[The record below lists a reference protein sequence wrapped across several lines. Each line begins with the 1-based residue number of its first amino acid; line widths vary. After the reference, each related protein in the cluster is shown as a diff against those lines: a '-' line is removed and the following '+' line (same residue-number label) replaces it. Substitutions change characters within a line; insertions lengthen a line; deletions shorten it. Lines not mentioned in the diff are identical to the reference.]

1 MKVFKF
7 GGASVNSADAVRNM
21 AQIVQKHLESTPLV
35 VVVSAMGKTTNLLEK
50 LVPTDSS
57 FITPALPKATA
68 LSSAEINQISENH
81 SSLRQQLEDY
91 HIDIAKSLIPNNE
104 EIVNKVHTLLRQLD
118 DTIQSLITPAL
129 PKATALSSAEIN
141 QISENHSS
149 PITQYN
155 YNYDQVVSYGE
166 LISTTIIAEY
176 LNHLGINTLWEDAR
190 QLIHTDNHYREG
202 RVDWQATQQAIQN
215 SIFKN
220 QNSHSVIITQGFI
233 GGTDGGTTTLGRE
246 GSDYSAAIL
255 AYCLGAESVTI
266 WKDVP
271 GFLNA
276 DPKFFHDTVKIGQI
290 PYNEAIELAYYGA
303 SVIHPKTVKPIQNKG
318 IPLYIRSFI
327 SPDVEGSVVGNYHTI
342 SPETPLYIFKNNQ
355 ILLSILPRDYS
366 FIAEDNLQVI
376 FGILSKIGI
385 RVNLMQN
392 SALSFSICID
402 NNPQRVGVLIER
414 LKSVFRV
421 RYNENLQLITIRYYT
436 QQVIDRIVAGRPILL
451 EQRSRSTEQLIV
463 PCR

>member
-21 AQIVQKHLESTPLV
+21 ARIVQSHLESDPLV

-50 LVPTDSS
+50 LVPGSS
-57 FITPALPKATA
+57 EFGVQGP
-68 LSSAEINQISENH
+68 E
-81 SSLRQQLEDY
+81 LRRQLEDY
-91 HIDIAKSLIPNNE
+91 HLEIAKSLIPNDE
-104 EIVNKVHTLLRQLD
+104 GVVKKVLDLLRQLD
-118 DTIQSLITPAL
+118 RTIASLQPST
-129 PKATALSSAEIN
+129 ER
-141 QISENHSS
+141 
-149 PITQYN
+149 YN
-155 YNYDQVVSYGE
+155 YNYDQVVSFGE
-166 LISTTIIAEY
+166 LISTTIIAEC
-176 LNHLGINTLWEDAR
+176 LNHLGISTLWQDAR
-190 QLIHTDNHYREG
+190 QLIRTDNHYREG
-202 RVDWQATQQAIQN
+202 RIDWQATQQAIQN
-215 SIFKN
+215 AGFKTR
-220 QNSHSVIITQGFI
+220 NSYRVILTQGFI
-233 GGTDGGTTTLGRE
+233 GGTGDSTTTLGRE

-255 AYCLGAESVTI
+255 AYCLDADSVTI

-276 DPKFFHDTVKIGQI
+276 DPKFFADTVKISQI

-303 SVIHPKTVKPIQNKG
+303 SVIHPKTVKPIQNKA

-327 SPDVEGSVVGNYHTI
+327 TPEADGSSIGDYRSLV
-342 SPETPLYIFKNNQ
+342 PETPLYIFKNNQ

-402 NNPQRVGVLIER
+402 NNPQLVGVLIDE
-414 LKSVFRV
+414 LKSMFRV
-421 RYNENLQLITIRYYT
+421 RYNDNLQLVTIRYYT
-436 QQVIDRIVAGRPILL
+436 QEVIDSIVAGRPVLL
-451 EQRSRSTEQLIV
+451 EQRSRTTEQIIV
-463 PCR
+463 PSFF

>member
-21 AQIVQKHLESTPLV
+21 AHIVQQHLSAEPLI

-50 LVPTDSS
+50 LVPGSTGSS
-57 FITPALPKATA
+57 PVH
-68 LSSAEINQISENH
+68 E
-81 SSLRQQLEDY
+81 LRRQLEDY
-91 HIDIAKSLIPNNE
+91 HRNIASELMPGDDKIQE
-104 EIVNKVHTLLRQLD
+104 EI
-118 DTIQSLITPAL
+118 
-129 PKATALSSAEIN
+129 TALLSRLDAISAKLKPSDDN
-141 QISENHSS
+141 
-149 PITQYN
+149 YN

-166 LISTTIIAEY
+166 LISTTIIAY
-176 LNHLGINTLWEDAR
+176 FLNHLGINTLWEDAR
-190 QLIHTDNHYREG
+190 QCIVTDNHFREG
-202 RVDWQATQQAIQN
+202 RVDWESTRGECWRLKDDAEGYQ
-215 SIFKN
+215 
-220 QNSHSVIITQGFI
+220 VVVTQGFI
-233 GGTDGGTTTLGRE
+233 GATSDLKTTTLGRE

-255 AYCLGAESVTI
+255 AYCLDAESVTI

-276 DPKFFHDTVKIGQI
+276 DPKFFADTVKISQI

-303 SVIHPKTVKPIQNKG
+303 SVIHPKTVKPIQNKN

-327 SPDVEGSVVGNYHTI
+327 TPAAEGSSIGDYRTI
-342 SPETPLYIFKNNQ
+342 VPETPLYIFKNNQ

-376 FGILSKIGI
+376 FGIFNELGI

-392 SALSFSICID
+392 SALSFSICVD
-402 NNPQRVGVLIER
+402 NNPQRIGVLIER
-414 LKSVFRV
+414 LKSLFRV
-421 RYNENLQLITIRYYT
+421 RYNDNLQLITIRYYT
-436 QQVIDRIVAGRPILL
+436 QQVIDSIVAGRPVLL

-463 PCR
+463 PCK

>member
-21 AQIVQKHLESTPLV
+21 AQIVQSHLEPGKPLM

-50 LVPTDSS
+50 LVPGVTSD
-57 FITPALPKATA
+57 FN
-68 LSSAEINQISENH
+68 E
-81 SSLRQQLEDY
+81 LRKQLEEY
-91 HIDIAKSLIPNNE
+91 HMSIYKELIPCHDKKNNP
-104 EIVNKVHTLLRQLD
+104 VQDLLHKLDGTLA
-118 DTIQSLITPAL
+118 SLTPDA
-129 PKATALSSAEIN
+129 S
-141 QISENHSS
+141 
-149 PITQYN
+149 QYN
-155 YNYDQVVSYGE
+155 FNYDQVVSYGE

-176 LNHLGINTLWEDAR
+176 LNNHGINTQWLDAR
-190 QLIHTDNHYREG
+190 QLIITDNHYREG
-202 RVDWQATQQAIQN
+202 HVDWTKTQAACQQLVAG
-215 SIFKN
+215 KN
-220 QNSHSVIITQGFI
+220 DLGNCQVIITQGFI
-233 GGTDGGTTTLGRE
+233 GGTPDGHTTTLGRE

-255 AYCLGAESVTI
+255 AYCLDAEDITI

-276 DPKFFHDTVKIGQI
+276 DPKFFPDTVKINQI

-327 SPDVEGSVVGNYHTI
+327 TPQGEGSAIGNYHTI

-402 NNPQRVGVLIER
+402 NNPQFVQPLIEE
-414 LKSVFRV
+414 LKNMFRV
-421 RYNENLQLITIRYYT
+421 RYNDNLQLITIRYYT
-436 QQVIDRIVAGRPILL
+436 QQVIDSIVAGRPILL
-451 EQRSRSTEQLIV
+451 EQRSRTTEQLIV
-463 PCR
+463 PV

>member
-21 AQIVQKHLESTPLV
+21 AHIVQSHLEAEPLV

-50 LVPTDSS
+50 LVPTESS
-57 FITPALPKATA
+57 LTTH
-68 LSSAEINQISENH
+68 H

-91 HIDIAKSLIPNNE
+91 HLDIAKSLIPNDSSL
-104 EIVNKVHTLLRQLD
+104 IDKIQTLLHQLD
-118 DTIQSLITPAL
+118 DTVSTLSHSATQSP
-129 PKATALSSAEIN
+129 S
-141 QISENHSS
+141 HSN
-149 PITQYN
+149 YN
-155 YNYDQVVSYGE
+155 YCYDQVVSFGE
-166 LISTTIIAEY
+166 LISTTIIAHY
-176 LNHLGINTLWEDAR
+176 LNHLGINTLWQDAR
-190 QLIHTDNHYREG
+190 EIIKTDDHYREG
-202 RVDWQATQQAIQN
+202 RVDWQATQEAVNRQLSTTNYQL
-215 SIFKN
+215 
-220 QNSHSVIITQGFI
+220 IITQGFI
-233 GGTDGGTTTLGRE
+233 GGTHTSLSHPVTQSPSHSVTLGRE

-255 AYCLGAESVTI
+255 AYCLNAESVTI

-276 DPKFFHDTVKIGQI
+276 DPKFFHDTVKISQI

-327 SPDVEGSVVGNYHTI
+327 TPEADGSSIGDYRTLV
-342 SPETPLYIFKNNQ
+342 PETPLYIFKNNQ

-402 NNPQRVGVLIER
+402 NNPQLIKPLIEE
-414 LKSVFRV
+414 LKSMFRV

-436 QQVIDRIVAGRPILL
+436 QEVIDSIVANRTILL
-451 EQRSRSTEQLIV
+451 EQRSRTTEQLIV
-463 PCR
+463 PCK

>member
-21 AQIVQKHLESTPLV
+21 AQIVKGHLTAGEPLV

-50 LVPTDSS
+50 LVPGV
-57 FITPALPKATA
+57 TPKEDAAR
-68 LSSAEINQISENH
+68 
-81 SSLRQQLEDY
+81 LRQQLENY
-91 HIDIAKSLIPNNE
+91 HREIAYALMPDNKDVQNDISTILVRFDATIK
-104 EIVNKVHTLLRQLD
+104 QL
-118 DTIQSLITPAL
+118 Q
-129 PKATALSSAEIN
+129 KGKCE
-141 QISENHSS
+141 
-149 PITQYN
+149 YN
-155 YNYDQVVSYGE
+155 YSYDQTVSNGE
-166 LISTTIIAEY
+166 VLSTTIIAHY
-176 LNHLGINTLWEDAR
+176 LNGIGVKTMLADAR
-190 QLIHTDNHYREG
+190 QLIITDDHYREG
-202 RVDWQATQQAIQN
+202 HVDWEFTKGTCRLMMDAA
-215 SIFKN
+215 KGYD
-220 QNSHSVIITQGFI
+220 VVLTQGFI
-233 GGTDGGTTTLGRE
+233 GSVKNLDKTTTLGRE
-246 GSDYSAAIL
+246 GSDYSAAIM
-255 AYCLGAESVTI
+255 AYCLDAESVTI

-276 DPKFFHDTVKIGQI
+276 DPKYFDDTVKIGQI

-318 IPLYIRSFI
+318 IPLYIRSFVTPE
-327 SPDVEGSVVGNYHTI
+327 SEGSAVGNYHAI
-342 SPETPLYIFKNNQ
+342 SPETPLYIVKNDQ

-376 FGILSKIGI
+376 FGILNELGI

-414 LKSVFRV
+414 LKSMFRV

-436 QQVIDRIVAGRPILL
+436 QEVIDSIVGGRPILL
-451 EQRSRSTEQLIV
+451 EQRSRSTEQIIV
-463 PCR
+463 PAL

>member
-21 AQIVQKHLESTPLV
+21 AHIVQSHLESETLV

-50 LVPTDSS
+50 LVPGSTDD
-57 FITPALPKATA
+57 TQVH
-68 LSSAEINQISENH
+68 E
-81 SSLRQQLEDY
+81 LRQQLEDY
-91 HIDIAKSLIPNNE
+91 HLGIAKSLIPNDE
-104 EIVNKVHTLLRQLD
+104 EIVAKVQELLHQLD
-118 DTIQSLITPAL
+118 QTITSLTQSG
-129 PKATALSSAEIN
+129 KAAN
-141 QISENHSS
+141 K
-149 PITQYN
+149 QYN
-155 YNYDQVVSYGE
+155 YCYDQVVSFGE
-166 LISTTIIAEY
+166 IISTTIIAHY
-176 LNHLGINTLWEDAR
+176 LNHLGINTLWADAR
-190 QLIHTDNHYREG
+190 QLIRTDGHYREG
-202 RVDWQATQQAIQN
+202 RVDWQATQQEVEKLKKEKTYN
-215 SIFKN
+215 
-220 QNSHSVIITQGFI
+220 VVLTQGFI
-233 GGTDGGTTTLGRE
+233 GGTTAKDDSHISTTTLGRE

-255 AYCLGAESVTI
+255 AYCLGAESITI

-276 DPKFFHDTVKIGQI
+276 DPKFFHDTVKISQI

-303 SVIHPKTVKPIQNKG
+303 SVIHPKTVKPLQNKS

-327 SPDVEGSVVGNYHTI
+327 TPESEGSSIGNYHTI

-376 FGILSKIGI
+376 FGILNELGI

-402 NNPQRVGVLIER
+402 NNPNLVPALIEK
-414 LKSVFRV
+414 LSTMFRV
-421 RYNENLQLITIRYYT
+421 RYNDNLQLITIRYYT
-436 QQVIDRIVAGRPILL
+436 QQVIDSIVASRPILL

-463 PCR
+463 PCN

>member
-50 LVPTDSS
+50 LVPGSS
-57 FITPALPKATA
+57 DITSTKV
-68 LSSAEINQISENH
+68 
-81 SSLRQQLEDY
+81 LRQQLEEY
-91 HIDIAKSLIPNNE
+91 HREIASSLMPENKEVQHKID
-104 EIVNKVHTLLRQLD
+104 TLLSNLD
-118 DTIQSLITPAL
+118 HLCTSLPTDVEHL
-129 PKATALSSAEIN
+129 
-141 QISENHSS
+141 
-149 PITQYN
+149 N
-155 YNYDQVVSYGE
+155 YCYDQVVCHGE
-166 LISTTIIAEY
+166 LLSTTIISEY
-176 LNHLGINTLWEDAR
+176 LNSLGINTLWTDAR
-190 QLIHTDNHYREG
+190 QLIKTDNHYREG
-202 RVDWQATQQAIQN
+202 RVDWNATEKEIKNLEPSIKN
-215 SIFKN
+215 SYSI
-220 QNSHSVIITQGFI
+220 VLTQGFI
-233 GGTDGGTTTLGRE
+233 GGTTDGQTTTLGRE

-255 AYCLGAESVTI
+255 AHCLDAESVTI

-276 DPKFFHDTVKIGQI
+276 DPKFFIDTVKISQI

-327 SPDVEGSVVGNYHTI
+327 TPEAEGSSVGDY
-342 SPETPLYIFKNNQ
+342 SKLVPETPLYIFRNNQ

-376 FGILSKIGI
+376 FGILNELGI

-392 SALSFSICID
+392 SALSFSICVD
-402 NNPQRVGVLIER
+402 NNPQRIKILIER
-414 LKSVFRV
+414 LKSMFRV

-436 QQVIDRIVAGRPILL
+436 QAVIDSIVASRPILL
-451 EQRSRSTEQLIV
+451 EQRSRTTEQIIV
-463 PCR
+463 PCK

>member
-21 AQIVQKHLESTPLV
+21 AQIVQTHLEAEPLV

-50 LVPTDSS
+50 LVPGVSS
-57 FITPALPKATA
+57 DTSP
-68 LSSAEINQISENH
+68 
-81 SSLRQQLEDY
+81 LRQQLEDY
-91 HIDIAKSLIPNNE
+91 HRGIASALMPENSEVQRKITDMLNGLDLLCA
-104 EIVNKVHTLLRQLD
+104 TL
-118 DTIQSLITPAL
+118 PAD
-129 PKATALSSAEIN
+129 AE
-141 QISENHSS
+141 H
-149 PITQYN
+149 YN
-155 YNYDQVVSYGE
+155 YSYDQVVCHGE
-166 LISTTIIAEY
+166 LLSTTIIADY
-176 LNHLGINTLWEDAR
+176 LNHLGMGTRWVDAR
-190 QLIHTDNHYREG
+190 QIIITDDHYREG
-202 RVDWQATQQAIQN
+202 HVDWTATQKAVQSLTQPDGRPR
-215 SIFKN
+215 
-220 QNSHSVIITQGFI
+220 VILTQGFI
-233 GGTDGGTTTLGRE
+233 GGTSEHLTTTLGRE

-255 AYCLGAESVTI
+255 AYCLDAESVTI

-276 DPKFFHDTVKIGQI
+276 DPKFFADTVKIGQI

-303 SVIHPKTVKPIQNKG
+303 SVIHPKTVKPIQNKN

-327 SPDVEGSVVGNYHTI
+327 TPDSEGSSIGNYRTI
-342 SPETPLYIFKNNQ
+342 CPETPLYIFKNDQ

-376 FGILSKIGI
+376 FGILNELGI

-392 SALSFSICID
+392 SALSFSICVD
-402 NNPQRVGVLIER
+402 NNPQRIGILIER
-414 LKSVFRV
+414 LKSLFRV

>member
-21 AQIVQKHLESTPLV
+21 AQIVKGHLTAGEPLV

-50 LVPTDSS
+50 LVPGV
-57 FITPALPKATA
+57 TPKEDAAR
-68 LSSAEINQISENH
+68 
-81 SSLRQQLEDY
+81 LRQQLENY
-91 HIDIAKSLIPNNE
+91 HREIAYALMPDNKDVQNDISTILVRFDATIK
-104 EIVNKVHTLLRQLD
+104 QL
-118 DTIQSLITPAL
+118 Q
-129 PKATALSSAEIN
+129 KGKGE
-141 QISENHSS
+141 
-149 PITQYN
+149 YN
-155 YNYDQVVSYGE
+155 YSYDQTVSNGE
-166 LISTTIIAEY
+166 VLSTTIIAHY
-176 LNHLGINTLWEDAR
+176 LNGIGVKTMLADAR
-190 QLIHTDNHYREG
+190 QLIITDDHYREG
-202 RVDWQATQQAIQN
+202 HVDWEFTKGTCRLMMDAA
-215 SIFKN
+215 KGYD
-220 QNSHSVIITQGFI
+220 VVLTQGFI
-233 GGTDGGTTTLGRE
+233 GSVKNSDKTTTLGRE

-255 AYCLGAESVTI
+255 AYCLEAESVTI

-276 DPKFFHDTVKIGQI
+276 DPKYFDDTVKIGQI

-318 IPLYIRSFI
+318 IPLYIRSFVTPE
-327 SPDVEGSVVGNYHTI
+327 SEGSAVGNYHAI
-342 SPETPLYIFKNNQ
+342 SPETPLYIVKNDQ

-376 FGILSKIGI
+376 FGILNELGI

-414 LKSVFRV
+414 LKSMFRV

-436 QQVIDRIVAGRPILL
+436 QEVIDSIVGGRPILL
-451 EQRSRSTEQLIV
+451 EQRSRSTEQIIV
-463 PCR
+463 PAL

>member
-21 AQIVQKHLESTPLV
+21 AQIVQTHLEKEPLV

-50 LVPTDSS
+50 LVPG
-57 FITPALPKATA
+57 ITTGDERKA
-68 LSSAEINQISENH
+68 
-81 SSLRQQLEDY
+81 LRQQLEDY
-91 HIDIAKSLIPNNE
+91 HLGIVKSLIPNE
-104 EIVNKVHTLLRQLD
+104 ESIIDNVNNLLHQLD
-118 DTIQSLITPAL
+118 STIATLQSD
-129 PKATALSSAEIN
+129 
-141 QISENHSS
+141 SEH
-149 PITQYN
+149 YN
-155 YNYDQVVSYGE
+155 YNYDQVVSFGE
-166 LISTTIIAEY
+166 LISTTIIAHY
-176 LNHLGINTLWEDAR
+176 LNHLGINTLWDDAR
-190 QLIHTDNHYREG
+190 QCIVTDNHHREG
-202 RVDWQATQQAIQN
+202 RVDWESTRGECWRLKDNATGYQ
-215 SIFKN
+215 
-220 QNSHSVIITQGFI
+220 VVVTQGFI
-233 GGTDGGTTTLGRE
+233 GATSDLKTTTLGRE

-255 AYCLGAESVTI
+255 AYCLDAESVTI

-276 DPKFFHDTVKIGQI
+276 DPKFFANTVKISQI

-327 SPDVEGSVVGNYHTI
+327 TPEADGSSIGDYKTI
-342 SPETPLYIFKNNQ
+342 VPETPLYIFKNNQ

-402 NNPQRVGVLIER
+402 NNPQLVAPLIEE
-414 LKSVFRV
+414 LKNMFRV
-421 RYNENLQLITIRYYT
+421 RYNQNLQLITIRYYT
-436 QQVIDRIVAGRPILL
+436 QEVIDSIVAGRPILL
-451 EQRSRSTEQLIV
+451 EQRSRTTEQLIV
-463 PCR
+463 PGK

>member
-21 AQIVQKHLESTPLV
+21 AHIVQKHLESAPLV
-35 VVVSAMGKTTNLLEK
+35 VVVSAMDKTTNLLEK
-50 LVPTDSS
+50 LVPG
-57 FITPALPKATA
+57 ITSDNEHKA
-68 LSSAEINQISENH
+68 
-81 SSLRQQLEDY
+81 LRQRLEDY
-91 HIDIAKSLIPNNE
+91 HIDIVKSLIPNDKS
-104 EIVNKVHTLLRQLD
+104 IVNKVYTLLHQLD
-118 DTIQSLITPAL
+118 STIATLQSD
-129 PKATALSSAEIN
+129 
-141 QISENHSS
+141 SEH
-149 PITQYN
+149 YN
-155 YNYDQVVSYGE
+155 YNYDQVVSFGE
-166 LISTTIIAEY
+166 LISTTIIAHY

-190 QLIHTDNHYREG
+190 QCIVTDNHHREG
-202 RVDWQATQQAIQN
+202 RVDWESTRGECWRLKDNATGYQ
-215 SIFKN
+215 
-220 QNSHSVIITQGFI
+220 VVVTQGFI
-233 GGTDGGTTTLGRE
+233 GATSDLKTTTLGRE

-255 AYCLGAESVTI
+255 AYCLDAESVTI

-276 DPKFFHDTVKIGQI
+276 DPKFFANTVKISQI

-327 SPDVEGSVVGNYHTI
+327 TPEADGSSIGDYKTI
-342 SPETPLYIFKNNQ
+342 VPETPLYIFKNNQ

-402 NNPQRVGVLIER
+402 NNPQLVAPLIEE
-414 LKSVFRV
+414 LKNMFRV
-421 RYNENLQLITIRYYT
+421 RYNQNLQLITIRYYT
-436 QQVIDRIVAGRPILL
+436 QEVIDSIVAGRPILL
-451 EQRSRSTEQLIV
+451 EQRSRTTEQLIV
-463 PCR
+463 PGK

>member
-21 AQIVQKHLESTPLV
+21 AHIVQQHLSAEPLI

-50 LVPTDSS
+50 LVPGSTGSS
-57 FITPALPKATA
+57 PVH
-68 LSSAEINQISENH
+68 E
-81 SSLRQQLEDY
+81 LRRQLEDY
-91 HIDIAKSLIPNNE
+91 HRNIASELMPGDDKIQE
-104 EIVNKVHTLLRQLD
+104 EI
-118 DTIQSLITPAL
+118 
-129 PKATALSSAEIN
+129 TALLSRLDAISAKLKPSDDN
-141 QISENHSS
+141 
-149 PITQYN
+149 YN

-166 LISTTIIAEY
+166 LISTTIIAHF

-190 QLIHTDNHYREG
+190 RCIVTDNHFREG
-202 RVDWQATQQAIQN
+202 RVDWESTRGECWRLKDDAEGYQ
-215 SIFKN
+215 
-220 QNSHSVIITQGFI
+220 VVVTQGFI
-233 GGTDGGTTTLGRE
+233 GATSDLKTTTLGRE

-255 AYCLGAESVTI
+255 AYCLDAEGVTI

-276 DPKFFHDTVKIGQI
+276 DPKFFADTVKISQI

-303 SVIHPKTVKPIQNKG
+303 SVIHPKTVKPIQNKN

-327 SPDVEGSVVGNYHTI
+327 TPAAEGSSIGDYRTI
-342 SPETPLYIFKNNQ
+342 VPETPLYIFKNNQ

-376 FGILSKIGI
+376 FGIFNELGI

-392 SALSFSICID
+392 SALSFSICVD
-402 NNPQRVGVLIER
+402 NNPQRIGVLIER
-414 LKSVFRV
+414 LKSLFRV
-421 RYNENLQLITIRYYT
+421 RYNDNLQLITIRYYT
-436 QQVIDRIVAGRPILL
+436 QQVIDSIVAGRPVLL

>member
-1 MKVFKF
+1 M
-7 GGASVNSADAVRNM
+7 NSADAVRNM

-50 LVPTDSS
+50 LVPGVSS
-57 FITPALPKATA
+57 KEEAVA
-68 LSSAEINQISENH
+68 
-81 SSLRQQLEDY
+81 LRQQLEDY
-91 HIDIAKSLIPNNE
+91 HRGI
-104 EIVNKVHTLLRQLD
+104 
-118 DTIQSLITPAL
+118 
-129 PKATALSSAEIN
+129 ATALMPDSMDV
-141 QISENHSS
+141 QGD
-149 PITQYN
+149 ITSILSRFDTTTKLLRAKDDYN
-155 YNYDQVVSYGE
+155 YNYDQTVSFGE
-166 LISTTIIAEY
+166 VLSTTIIAHY
-176 LNHLGINTLWEDAR
+176 LNVIGIKTMLADAR
-190 QLIHTDNHYREG
+190 QIIITDNHFREG
-202 RVDWQATQQAIQN
+202 HVNWEFTQGTCRLMLDAARGYN
-215 SIFKN
+215 
-220 QNSHSVIITQGFI
+220 VVLTQGFI
-233 GGTDGGTTTLGRE
+233 GSVKDSNQTTTLGRE

-255 AYCLGAESVTI
+255 AYCLDAESVTI

-276 DPKFFHDTVKIGQI
+276 DPKFFKDTVKISQI

-327 SPDVEGSVVGNYHTI
+327 TPDGEGSAVGNYHAI
-342 SPETPLYIFKNNQ
+342 SPETPLYIFKNDQ

-376 FGILSKIGI
+376 FGILNELGI

-414 LKSVFRV
+414 LKSMFRV
-421 RYNENLQLITIRYYT
+421 RYNENLQLVTIRYYT
-436 QQVIDRIVAGRPILL
+436 QEVIDSIVAGRPILL
-451 EQRSRSTEQLIV
+451 EQRSRSTEQIIV
-463 PCR
+463 PA

>member
-7 GGASVNSADAVRNM
+7 GGASVNSAEAVENM
-21 AQIVQKHLESTPLV
+21 AHIVQTHLCKEPLI

-50 LVPTDSS
+50 LVPGV
-57 FITPALPKATA
+57 TPEEETLT
-68 LSSAEINQISENH
+68 
-81 SSLRQQLEDY
+81 LRQNLEDY
-91 HIDIAKSLIPNNE
+91 HRGIAYALMPQNNE
-104 EIVNKVHTLLRQLD
+104 VQEKISTLLSSLD
-118 DTIQSLITPAL
+118 KKRKELLAG
-129 PKATALSSAEIN
+129 AN
-141 QISENHSS
+141 N
-149 PITQYN
+149 YN
-155 YNYDQVVSYGE
+155 YNYDQIVSFGE
-166 LISTTIIAEY
+166 LLSTTIITCY
-176 LNHLGINTLWEDAR
+176 LNAIGVKTMLSDAR
-190 QLIHTDNHYREG
+190 KMIITDSTYREG
-202 RVDWQATQQAIQN
+202 HVDWEATQRACLMAMEET
-215 SIFKN
+215 KGYD
-220 QNSHSVIITQGFI
+220 VVLTQGFI
-233 GGTDGGTTTLGRE
+233 GSAMNGSGTTTLGRE

-276 DPKFFHDTVKIGQI
+276 DPKFFHDTVKIAQI

-327 SPDVEGSVVGNYHTI
+327 TPEAEGSSVGNY
-342 SPETPLYIFKNNQ
+342 SSLVPETPLYIFKNNQ

-402 NNPQRVGVLIER
+402 NNPQLVSRLIDDLR
-414 LKSVFRV
+414 SMFHV
-421 RYNENLQLITIRYYT
+421 RYNDNLQLVTIRYYT
-436 QQVIDRIVAGRPILL
+436 PEVIDSIVGGRRILL
-451 EQRSRSTEQLIV
+451 EQRSRLTEQIV
-463 PCR
+463 LAQ

>member
-21 AQIVQKHLESTPLV
+21 AQVVQSHLESKPLM

-50 LVPTDSS
+50 LVPGSADV
-57 FITPALPKATA
+57 
-68 LSSAEINQISENH
+68 SSANA
-81 SSLRQQLEDY
+81 LRKQLEVY
-91 HIDIAKSLIPNNE
+91 HLDIAKSLIPNDKT
-104 EIVNKVHTLLRQLD
+104 IIKKIQDLLHQLD
-118 DTIQSLITPAL
+118 NTIVSLQPDA
-129 PKATALSSAEIN
+129 A
-141 QISENHSS
+141 H
-149 PITQYN
+149 YN
-155 YNYDQVVSYGE
+155 YNYDQVVSFGE
-166 LISTTIIAEY
+166 IISTTIIAEY
-176 LNHLGINTLWEDAR
+176 LNHLGINTLWSDAR
-190 QLIHTDNHYREG
+190 QLIQTDNHYREG
-202 RVDWQATQQAIQN
+202 RVDWQASETATKTLLAD
-215 SIFKN
+215 SITYN
-220 QNSHSVIITQGFI
+220 VILTQGFI
-233 GGTDGGTTTLGRE
+233 GGTVDHKTTTLGRE

-255 AYCLGAESVTI
+255 AYCLNAESVTI

-276 DPKFFHDTVKIGQI
+276 DPKFFADTVKISQI

-318 IPLYIRSFI
+318 IPLFIRSFI
-327 SPDVEGSVVGNYHTI
+327 TPEAEGSSIGDYKTI
-342 SPETPLYIFKNNQ
+342 VPETPLYIFKNNQ

-402 NNPQRVGVLIER
+402 NNPQLINPLIEE
-414 LKSVFRV
+414 LKSMFRV

-436 QQVIDRIVAGRPILL
+436 QAVIDSIVNDRPILL

-463 PCR
+463 PCI